1 MIIWPTSTPII
12 PAAVNGPGVGGT
24 ITWVHCRPQ
33 ARARARAITDL
44 PVTRDIALHNGAKI
58 TIAES
63 AKTGMD
69 TSHPVIPRA
78 SSSFPLPIFLM
89 KENAIRSAAPVFSR
103 IPPII
108 TPRPMM
114 IPVLFKVFPK
124 PSWIAVMA
132 SDGDILPIRPV
143 ISAASSSA
151 MKVWVL
157 VFITRKIMI
166 AMPKNRPSSIW
177 VSCDIFHTSFCSV
190 LTSYASN
197 MGGCIRKAAVARL

>member
-1 MIIWPTSTPII
+1 
-12 PAAVNGPGVGGT
+12 
-24 ITWVHCRPQ
+24 
-33 ARARARAITDL
+33 
-44 PVTRDIALHNGAKI
+44 
-58 TIAES
+58 
-63 AKTGMD
+63 
-69 TSHPVIPRA
+69 
-78 SSSFPLPIFLM
+78 
-89 KENAIRSAAPVFSR
+89 
-103 IPPII
+103 
-108 TPRPMM
+108 M

-190 LTSYASN
+190 LTSYASLLFTHCANSNGFCRCFAFQIGKICFHGCIIRHFQFRKCLPMYSNYASN